1 MSDLLAGALSV
12 LLSTN
17 QPAALNNLVAQQ
29 AGISLSPT
37 NDPAAVE
44 LRQLLADDDKA
55 REDADRWVDEYD
67 QISGGK
73 RPVPAELSKRIE
85 DRYEGIRHRYD
96 DFILHYTNNAKVHL
110 AYGSFLGEIGDGEAM
125 AAEWEKAKEIDP
137 KDPAAWNNLGGYY
150 AHDGPIEK
158 AFPYFEKAIE
168 LNPHEAE
175 YLHSLGTVVFLYR
188 KDAAVYYHTN
198 EQGVFNKAFQLY
210 HSAMALRPND
220 FKLAADVAQSWYGVK
235 AEPSDT
241 EEGKKKAQEKII
253 GNAMQAW
260 TNAYTLASDDEDR
273 EGVRLHL
280 ARWQITAK
288 QFDEA
293 RTNLLSITNETHLM
307 MRTRLLRS
315 LTNHIEQPEQH
326 DFLPSK

>member
-17 QPAALNNLVAQQ
+17 QPSALNQLVSQQ
-29 AGISLSPT
+29 AGIPLSPT
-37 NDPAAVE
+37 NDPVGME

-67 QISGGK
+67 QVSGGK
-73 RPVPAELSKRIE
+73 RPVPTELSRRIE
-85 DRYEGIRHRYD
+85 ERYEGIRHRYD
-96 DFILHYTNNAKVHL
+96 DFIFHNTNNAKVHL
-110 AYGSFLGEIGDGEAM
+110 AYGSFLGEIGDSEAM
-125 AAEWEKAKEIDP
+125 ASEWEKAREIDP
-137 KDPAAWNNLGGYY
+137 KDPASWNNLAGYY
-150 AHDGPIEK
+150 AHEGPIEK

-168 LNPHEAE
+168 LNPREPE

-188 KDAAVYYHTN
+188 KDAATYYHTN

-210 HSAMALRPND
+210 HAAMTLRPND

-235 AEPSDT
+235 AEPADSD
-241 EEGKKKAQEKII
+241 EEKKKAQDRIVT
-253 GNAMQAW
+253 NAMQAW
-260 TNAYTLASDDEDR
+260 TNAYILAADDEDR

-288 QFDEA
+288 RFDEA
-293 RTNLLSITNETHLM
+293 RTNLLSVTNEVHLM

-315 LTNHIEQPEQH
+315 LTNHLE
-326 DFLPSK
+326 LPAGSSAPQTQ